1 MTLSQEA
8 ANAGGGAASGA
19 GSDDDLNALWQ
30 ECAADLRRMREL
42 LGEQAGARERAEEEL
57 RRRGR
62 ELAAL
67 GAVTAAVS
75 GSLELAEVLAALRR
89 QLAEQLGV
97 PGGCI
102 YVVRQESGELE
113 LAGSWGLPEAAA
125 AKIKSVPLA
134 EFHQPDLIQKRRA
147 VVCADAR
154 ATALFASSQP
164 GADEVGWRGYC
175 GVALVADG
183 AVQGVIELF
192 DRGDFSE
199 ERTAFFTALGQQVG
213 VAVYRA
219 RLFEQLYEGRERQSA
234 LARRLV
240 AVQEEERRHLAR
252 ELHDEV
258 GQLLTGLKLS
268 LEMGAR
274 GPSEG
279 RDASLGD
286 ARRLVAELMSRVR
299 QMSLDLRPGMLD
311 DLGLLPALLWHF
323 ERYAAQTGVRLD
335 FTHAGVEGL
344 RFAPEV
350 ETAAYRIVQEA
361 LTNVA
366 RHARVN
372 EARVR
377 VRADEAILSV
387 EIEDRGGGFNPRDA
401 LEAGT
406 SSGLAGMGE
415 RARLL
420 GGGLTIESAPG
431 AGTTVTANLPL
442 WDDANQG
449 G

>member
-1 MTLSQEA
+1 
-8 ANAGGGAASGA
+8 
-19 GSDDDLNALWQ
+19 
-30 ECAADLRRMREL
+30 
-42 LGEQAGARERAEEEL
+42 
-57 RRRGR
+57 
-62 ELAAL
+62 
-67 GAVTAAVS
+67 
-75 GSLELAEVLAALRR
+75 
-89 QLAEQLGV
+89 
-97 PGGCI
+97 
-102 YVVRQESGELE
+102 
-113 LAGSWGLPEAAA
+113 
-125 AKIKSVPLA
+125 
-134 EFHQPDLIQKRRA
+134 
-147 VVCADAR
+147 
-154 ATALFASSQP
+154 
-164 GADEVGWRGYC
+164 
-175 GVALVADG
+175 
-183 AVQGVIELF
+183 VQGVIELF

-323 ERYAAQTGVRLD
+323 ERYAAQTGVRVD